1 MSARDQ
7 LTHPAVN
14 SATPLQVNATCSTH
28 GVTNPC
34 VTHLSKSL
42 PLSLSTNSAI
52 VHCRPPQSWPK
63 WAAKLKKEKKKFG
76 RDSPE
81 LSAAAGWVWHSCLPL
96 LLSPLPS
103 LLLDQPERQDQTNA
117 TRREREWVSGE
128 KGRERE
134 RGTVP
139 MKGSQNG
146 GRTGQGKP
154 GVGLGNDNAL
164 WDRGWAQINS
174 VRHRPCVQQDTT
186 QPSTWWGKKQ
196 ETKKRLSGYD
206 LRANRHNTGRRG
218 EGGPW
223 VYVLSFCSCQNGIQ
237 QNTWEWAET
246 RTTTNMH
253 ICIYVIH
260 P

>member
-1 MSARDQ
+1 MPPAVHTVS
-7 LTHPAVN
+7 LTHV
-14 SATPLQVNATCSTH
+14 SHTCQS
-28 GVTNPC
+28 PY
-34 VTHLSKSL
+34 LSVWAQTLPSFTVDLHCPDPNEQQNWRKKKKSL
-42 PLSLSTNSAI
+42 EEIVQSYQQQPGEFDIPASLSCS
-52 VHCRPPQSWPK
+52 
-63 WAAKLKKEKKKFG
+63 L
-76 RDSPE
+76 
-81 LSAAAGWVWHSCLPL
+81 LCLPY
-96 LLSPLPS
+96 S
-103 LLLDQPERQDQTNA
+103 LTSQRGRI
-117 TRREREWVSGE
+117 RRTQQGGRESEYQEREG
-128 KGRERE
+128 GRE

>member
-52 VHCRPPQSWPK
+52 VHCRPPLSWPK

-134 RGTVP
+134 REGQCQWKEAR
-139 MKGSQNG
+139 MGAEQDRASQ
-146 GRTGQGKP
+146 
-154 GVGLGNDNAL
+154 GLDWGMTMHCEIGDE
-164 WDRGWAQINS
+164 
-174 VRHRPCVQQDTT
+174 HR
-186 QPSTWWGKKQ
+186 
-196 ETKKRLSGYD
+196 
-206 LRANRHNTGRRG
+206 
-218 EGGPW
+218 
-223 VYVLSFCSCQNGIQ
+223 
-237 QNTWEWAET
+237 
-246 RTTTNMH
+246 
-253 ICIYVIH
+253 
-260 P
+260 